1 MSYSAIDNDKAP
13 LLCSPNNFYNRF
25 NDCGACMYFFLPSLE
40 SRINSHLPDLNS
52 SSRHEQDHHYLP
64 PLITPPSFTKM
75 AGLVPYKADFLQAA
89 LEGGVLK
96 FGSFE
101 LKSKRVSPYFF
112 NAGDFYTAKLQNA
125 IGTAFG
131 KAIIEAR
138 QQFTGFDFDVV
149 FGPAY
154 KGIPLATLT
163 NLKLGEL
170 DPVSHADTL
179 CSFDRKEAK
188 DHGEGGNIVGAPL
201 KGKRVLI
208 VDDVIT
214 AGTAKREAIQK
225 IRQEGGTV
233 AGIVVALDRMEKLT
247 SPDGDDT
254 KAMPSAMGEL
264 RKELGVPV
272 FAIITLNDIIDGV
285 KSKNLASADTIR
297 SIEEYRATYKASD

>member
-1 MSYSAIDNDKAP
+1 
-13 LLCSPNNFYNRF
+13 
-25 NDCGACMYFFLPSLE
+25 
-40 SRINSHLPDLNS
+40 
-52 SSRHEQDHHYLP
+52 
-64 PLITPPSFTKM
+64 M
-75 AGLVPYKADFLQAA
+75 AGLAPYKADFLQSA
-89 LEGGVLK
+89 LDGGVLK

-112 NAGDFYTAKLQNA
+112 NAGDFYTAKLQGA
-125 IGTAFG
+125 IGTAFA

-138 QQFTGFDFDVV
+138 QQTAGFDFDVV

-170 DPVSHADTL
+170 DPASHADTL

-208 VDDVIT
+208 IDDVIT

-285 KSKNLASADTIR
+285 KSKNLASADTIK
-297 SIEEYRATYKASD
+297 SIEEYRSKYKASD